1 MKEKK
6 TNHENEYTT
15 QKKKYLLKMR
25 NFTQKKTMLET

>member
-15 QKKKYLLKMR
+15 KKEYLLKMR

>member
-15 QKKKYLLKMR
+15 KIKYLLKMR